1 MKVGDLVRWKLF
13 GEIGIVLSIK
23 KYPLQTHIEI
33 YSLSDGQIFC
43 AREQDLKKINKKL
56 DKTKSIG

>member
-1 MKVGDLVRWKLF
+1 MKVGDLVMWRLF

-23 KYPLQTHIEI
+23 KYPLRTHIEI
-33 YSLSDGQIFC
+33 YSLSDSQIFC

-56 DKTKSIG
+56 DKPK